1 MSVMAEKIKYSLLEA
16 GENEEEN
23 KEGSEENAQPED
35 SADDEDLMSDEPF
48 VGLDLRYAKC
58 FGYSVPEQKNWKFLA
73 DQADDLGWKNIDFK
87 QLEKNLT
94 KDVEASYM
102 NIAYFKLTN
111 VDDET
116 DYVLSFD
123 NNKSLWNLHIA
134 HSPKAELNVK
144 ERADFFKSKI
154 FKKIA
159 QRTYDRILSAKQ
171 TYDKIVKQHLE
182 NGELLLVDVVKL
194 DAILSFIDTEH
205 FMDNLLNGKY
215 LSY

>member
-1 MSVMAEKIKYSLLEA
+1 MAEKIKYSLLEA
-16 GENEEEN
+16 GENEEEEN

-35 SADDEDLMSDEPF
+35 STDDEELISDEPF
-48 VGLDLRYAKC
+48 AGLDLRYAKC

-94 KDVEASYM
+94 KDVEQSYM

-116 DYVLSFD
+116 DYILSFD
-123 NNKSLWNLHIA
+123 NNKSLWSLSIA
-134 HSPKAELNVK
+134 HSPKAELDVK
-144 ERADFFKSKI
+144 ERSDFFKSKI

-194 DAILSFIDTEH
+194 DAILSFIETDH

>member
-1 MSVMAEKIKYSLLEA
+1 MAEKIKYSLLEA

>member
-1 MSVMAEKIKYSLLEA
+1 MAETIKYTLLEA
-16 GENEEEN
+16 GEDEEN
-23 KEGSEENAQPED
+23 KDEGTEETQPED
-35 SADDEDLMSDEPF
+35 SDNDDIMSDEPF
-48 VGLDLRYAKC
+48 AGLDLRYAKC
-58 FGYSVPEQKNWKFLA
+58 FGYSVPEEKNWKYLA
-73 DQADDLGWKNIDFK
+73 DQADNLGWNNVDVK

-94 KDVEASYM
+94 QDVEKSYM
-102 NIAYFKLTN
+102 KIAQFKLTN

-116 DYVLSFD
+116 DYILSFD
-123 NNKSLWNLHIA
+123 NNKSLWDLHIA
-134 HSPKAELNVK
+134 HSPKAELDIE
-144 ERADFFKSKI
+144 ERADFFKSKL
-154 FKKIA
+154 FKKIT

-205 FMDNLLNGKY
+205 FLDNLLNGKY

>member
-1 MSVMAEKIKYSLLEA
+1 MAEKIEHILLEA
-16 GENEEEN
+16 GEDEEEN
-23 KEGSEENAQPED
+23 KEEGTEKTQPED
-35 SADDEDLMSDEPF
+35 EKPEDEDLTSDEPF
-48 VGLDLRYAKC
+48 AGLDLRYAKC
-58 FGYSVPEQKNWKFLA
+58 FGYSVPEEKNWKYLA
-73 DQADDLGWKNIDFK
+73 DQADNLGWKNVDVK

-94 KDVEASYM
+94 KDVEQCYM

-134 HSPKAELNVK
+134 HSPKAELDVK
-144 ERADFFKSKI
+144 ERADFFKSKL

-182 NGELLLVDVVKL
+182 NGELLLIDVVKL
-194 DAILSFIDTEH
+194 DAILSFIETEH
-205 FMDNLLNGKY
+205 FLDNLLNGKY